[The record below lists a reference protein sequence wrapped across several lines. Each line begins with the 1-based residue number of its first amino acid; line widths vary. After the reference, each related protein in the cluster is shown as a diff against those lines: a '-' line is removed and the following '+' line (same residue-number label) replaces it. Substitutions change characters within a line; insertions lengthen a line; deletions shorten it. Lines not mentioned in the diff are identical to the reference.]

1 MWPSQTRFSFP
12 TVTTKVLS
20 ELTRPHTSPKLL
32 RMPELPEVEHV
43 VRALRPIVVG
53 RRIEASEIRLPK
65 LVAPTST
72 SLFNRKLKGRTIAG
86 VSRRGKYILI
96 ELDKDRVLAN
106 GRASDTSAGRKY
118 QKLARQQGLVLVVH
132 LRMTGKFLSL
142 STDDLLPK
150 HAHAIF
156 YLDNDRRLV
165 FCDQRQF
172 GVMRL
177 ATQTRLMKTK
187 GISELAPEPFGENF
201 SLAYLKETLA
211 RSRRTLKTLLLDQTR
226 VLGLGNIYAAEAL
239 FRAGVNPFKI
249 AATLSTR
256 RVERLHQ
263 AVLDV
268 LTEAISDSSTSRVNL
283 EHANGLSYGEA
294 FERFWQVY
302 EREGEPCV
310 KCGARIRRIAHGGR
324 STYWCPKCQRR

>member
-1 MWPSQTRFSFP
+1 
-12 TVTTKVLS
+12 
-20 ELTRPHTSPKLL
+20 
-32 RMPELPEVEHV
+32 MPELPEVEHV
-43 VRALRPIVVG
+43 VRALRSVVVG
-53 RRIEASEIRLPK
+53 RRIVASEIRLPK
-65 LVAPTST
+65 LIAPASP
-72 SLFNRKLKGRTIAG
+72 SLFKRKLNGSTITG

-96 ELDKDRVLAN
+96 ELNKNGALPD
-106 GRASDTSAGRKY
+106 GRASDARARESQRP
-118 QKLARQQGLVLVVH
+118 ARQQGLVLAVH
-132 LRMTGKFLSL
+132 LRMTGKFVSL
-142 STDDLLPK
+142 SPDDLLPK
-150 HAHAIF
+150 HAHAVF

-172 GVMRL
+172 GVMKL
-177 ATQTRLMKTK
+177 VTPTRLSKTK
-187 GISELAPEPFGENF
+187 GISELAPEPFGEDF
-201 SLAYLKETLA
+201 SSAYLKETLA

-239 FRAGVNPFKI
+239 FRAGVNPFKT

-263 AVLDV
+263 AILDV

-283 EHANGLSYGEA
+283 EHSNGFSYGEA